1 MKSLENHIK
10 IKNISFLKTNEELK
24 NIFYQLKNI
33 SLNKNF
39 ESYEKYIDIMIISKE
54 KKYSDEWDIRNEY
67 NELNN
72 KTINELNDNFQY
84 KKYEEILNNY
94 LENENNK
101 IKCIIF

>member
-54 KKYSDEWDIRNEY
+54 KK
-67 NELNN
+67 
-72 KTINELNDNFQY
+72 
-84 KKYEEILNNY
+84 
-94 LENENNK
+94 
-101 IKCIIF
+101 